1 MSPPS
6 SGQPPPALAYA
17 VWLDSLQRA
26 GWDAA
31 PATERAAVT
40 DALGRVSA
48 EAIVARWPSP
58 RADCSAMDGIAV
70 SAAVL
75 GSSPSGSPSGA
86 VAAPEA
92 GAADAA
98 LADAGAAETEV
109 ALADAGAAGRAPA
122 DAPVWLAAGSFAW
135 VDTGDAMPDGADA
148 VVMREWLLPQEDGS
162 VIIGAGAG
170 ARALAPGK
178 NVRRAGE
185 DFAAGEVLVPAG
197 RRLRPGDLAA
207 AAAAGRESV
216 AVTRQPVAAII
227 PTGDEIRPVGSPA
240 GPGEIFDTN
249 SLMLAGRC
257 RQVGAVPVV
266 SAVQPDD
273 PDALAAEIR
282 RAALGADL
290 VLVIAG
296 SSRGRDDHAG
306 AVLSQVGGVAVAGV
320 AVRPGHPAL
329 LGHAKRLPG
338 GIAPVIGL
346 PGYPLATAV
355 IFELFAAPLL
365 AAIAGLRRPAVPR
378 VLATLDRDW
387 RSPPGIEDWT
397 LVTLAPG
404 DDRPAGSPSSLAPAS
419 SPAFASPAFSPA
431 SPPASPA
438 SPPASQ
444 ASPPA
449 SSSPAFSPASPPAS
463 SPASS
468 ASSPVFSQTY
478 PLPVATP
485 TRRGAGSISQ
495 LARADAWWPIAP
507 DQVAFTAGT
516 IIEVVPIADGAG

>member
-1 MSPPS
+1 MSPAS
-6 SGQPPPALAYA
+6 SPQPRPALAYA
-17 VWLDSLQRA
+17 VWLDSLERA
-26 GWDAA
+26 GWNAT
-31 PATERAAVT
+31 PATERAALA

-70 SAAVL
+70 SVAVLDGTSRGGAAAV
-75 GSSPSGSPSGA
+75 GA
-86 VAAPEA
+86 AAGGAAAGGVGVGAGGGVPA
-92 GAADAA
+92 GAPVR
-98 LADAGAAETEV
+98 L
-109 ALADAGAAGRAPA
+109 PA
-122 DAPVWLAAGSFAW
+122 DSFAW
-135 VDTGDAMPDGADA
+135 VDTGDAMPDGADL

-162 VIIGAGAG
+162 VIIAAAAG
-170 ARALAPGK
+170 ARGQAPGK

-207 AAAAGRESV
+207 AAAAGREAV
-216 AVTRQPVAAII
+216 AVTRPPVAAII
-227 PTGDEIRPVGSPA
+227 PTGDEIRPVGSAA
-240 GPGEIFDTN
+240 GPGEIYDTN

-257 RQVGAVPVV
+257 RQIGAVPVV

-296 SSRGRDDHAG
+296 SSRGRDDHAA
-306 AVLSQVGGVAVAGV
+306 AVLAQIGSVAVAGV

-365 AAIAGLRRPAVPR
+365 AAIAGMRQPAVPR
-378 VLATLDRDW
+378 LLATLDRDW

-397 LVTLAPG
+397 LVTLIPADPPG
-404 DDRPAGSPSSLAPAS
+404 DATTRPLPDAAAW
-419 SPAFASPAFSPA
+419 
-431 SPPASPA
+431 PPAA
-438 SPPASQ
+438 SAASQ
-444 ASPPA
+444 
-449 SSSPAFSPASPPAS
+449 
-463 SPASS
+463 
-468 ASSPVFSQTY
+468 
-478 PLPVATP
+478 LPVATP

-507 DQVAFTAGT
+507 DRVAFAAGT
-516 IIEVVPIADGAG
+516 VIELVPIADGAG